1 MRLDVEFNGNIT
13 DDIEPSDFEEFDVE
27 DVVWFYEA
35 LSKDEQNEF
44 LYQIKKEEEPIDRIK
59 ELFEMLNNNEAIE
72 LLNELNSNF
81 KSDKEWQEIVK
92 NINNNIIERENDNKT
107 NEIFHKGNF
116 VVWLFGSDYSV
127 YEVIKDYEESYVI
140 SDLIGRQIE
149 IDPHKAEKGG
159 YKDSKDDLFLWYF
172 EVLDKNEVKIYPKKL
187 TYNQMVEECKKYDM
201 HLIKP
206 LYSLGYTLNCNKED
220 FKD

>member
-1 MRLDVEFNGNIT
+1 MRLDKEFNGNID

-92 NINNNIIERENDNKT
+92 SINNDTI
-107 NEIFHKGNF
+107 
-116 VVWLFGSDYSV
+116 
-127 YEVIKDYEESYVI
+127 
-140 SDLIGRQIE
+140 
-149 IDPHKAEKGG
+149 
-159 YKDSKDDLFLWYF
+159 
-172 EVLDKNEVKIYPKKL
+172 
-187 TYNQMVEECKKYDM
+187 
-201 HLIKP
+201 
-206 LYSLGYTLNCNKED
+206 
-220 FKD
+220 